1 MKTRF
6 FPAILLAGA
15 LALIVPT
22 LSSAASLGLTTV
34 GPTLE
39 ASFAGID
46 YLEFGTDGD
55 LSTFGAE
62 VDFTDGVSPVGLTEI
77 GFGFG
82 FSLAAPTVGA
92 TGGFDIFDEDG
103 FFLGGTLIAV
113 GFTDDVIGLQFG
125 NLGGAGA
132 GSFGASVL
140 ALISFDDLLGP
151 DPFASLVDGE
161 FYPAS
166 ITVSN
171 VVAVVAAVPEPATL
185 LLVLTA
191 LVAGSGWIGRRRNDR
206 T

>member
-1 MKTRF
+1 MKNRF
-6 FPAILLAGA
+6 FSAILLAGA
-15 LALIVPT
+15 LALSVPT
-22 LSSAASLGLTTV
+22 FSFAASLGLTTV
-34 GPTLE
+34 APTLK
-39 ASFAGID
+39 AGLATID
-46 YLEFGTDGD
+46 YLEFGPDGD

-77 GFGFG
+77 GFGVG
-82 FSLAAPTVGA
+82 FSLTNPTLGA

-103 FFLGGTLIAV
+103 FFLGGDLIAV
-113 GFTDDVIGLQFG
+113 GFSNDVIELQFG
-125 NLGGAGA
+125 NLMGAGA

-140 ALISFDDLLGP
+140 ALIAFDDQLGP

-171 VVAVVAAVPEPATL
+171 VRAVDAAVPEPATL

-191 LVAGSGWIGRRRNDR
+191 LAGSGWIGRRRNDR